1 MRECLHCWG
10 YVKVRNPVHEGCFNQ
25 LIVWLHGQG
34 RFGGHISKS
43 SRYHMAK
50 YQSFSYVGTWY
61 FQTDIRLIQRCNMF
75 PRLSNPDALPRV
87 LWNPL
92 KCVRPIDRDREAGQ
106 WGDSSIL
113 PHSVLGN
120 SYSWRARVSEREA
133 ETKGPDLFMPCL
145 HSGATPQ
152 TSRWLGSSDFYLNIY
167 IIRFRG
173 VRTIAHGPW
182 GRRYCAAVLTHVGQ
196 IFKPS
201 IVAIYHDMPLSCF
214 QNYRKNGCT
223 AIWQLNGPRCT
234 VT

>member
-1 MRECLHCWG
+1 MIFPNRHPFNTEVQHVPTSEQPWCLATCSLKPFEMCPPDRPRPWSRTMRWFLH
-10 YVKVRNPVHEGCFNQ
+10 P
-25 LIVWLHGQG
+25 
-34 RFGGHISKS
+34 S
-43 SRYHMAK
+43 S
-50 YQSFSYVGTWY
+50 
-61 FQTDIRLIQRCNMF
+61 
-75 PRLSNPDALPRV
+75 
-87 LWNPL
+87 
-92 KCVRPIDRDREAGQ
+92 
-106 WGDSSIL
+106 L

-223 AIWQLNGPRCT
+223 ATWQLNGPRCT